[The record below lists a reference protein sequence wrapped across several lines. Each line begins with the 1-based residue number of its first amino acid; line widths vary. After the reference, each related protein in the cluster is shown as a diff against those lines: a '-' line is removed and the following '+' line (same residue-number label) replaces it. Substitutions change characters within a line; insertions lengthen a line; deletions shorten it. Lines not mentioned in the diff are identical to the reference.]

1 MLLAALGLF
10 SLACA
15 PGSPRRGPER
25 LAVAVSVPP
34 QAYFV
39 ERLGGP
45 RVKAT
50 VMVPTGQSHVDYPL
64 SPRQMA
70 ALSNA
75 DLYVLVGHPSFA
87 FETRYIAPF
96 LRRHPEIRTVDMA
109 HGMKL
114 IVEDAHGE
122 AHEAESGEAADHHGE
137 GPGDP
142 HVWVAP
148 EEVEVAARNISAALA
163 ALDPAHEAEYDA
175 RLAAFLADVARLDGR
190 IRACLAR
197 GRSRSFMV
205 YHPSWGYLARQY
217 GLTQIAIESEGKEP
231 SARRLIGLIEQARR
245 DGVRVLFVQ
254 GGFPRKSA
262 QVIADAVGGHVVTA
276 DPQEYDWMA
285 NLERV
290 ACEFAETSKHG

>member
-1 MLLAALGLF
+1 MAAAVLLAGLAV
-10 SLACA
+10 SCGARPPA
-15 PGSPRRGPER
+15 GGPEH
-25 LAVAVSVPP
+25 LSVAVSVPP

-39 ERLGGP
+39 ERIGGR
-45 RVKAT
+45 RVKAE

-87 FETRYIAPF
+87 FETRYVAPF
-96 LRRHPEIRTVDMA
+96 LDRHPEIRTVDMA
-109 HGMKL
+109 HGMEL
-114 IVEDAHGE
+114 IEEDVHGE
-122 AHEAESGEAADHHGE
+122 AHEAESAEPAEQHGE

-148 EEVEVAARNISAALA
+148 GEVEVAARNIAAALVA
-163 ALDPAHEAEYDA
+163 RDPAHRAEYEA
-175 RLAAFLADVARLDGR
+175 NLAAFLADIRSLDGR

-231 SARRLIGLIEQARR
+231 SARRLIGLIEKARR
-245 DGVRVLFVQ
+245 EDVRVLFVQ
-254 GGFPRKSA
+254 GGFPRQSA
-262 QVIADAVGGHVVTA
+262 RVIADAVGGRVVTA

-290 ACEFAETSKHG
+290 ACVFAEA